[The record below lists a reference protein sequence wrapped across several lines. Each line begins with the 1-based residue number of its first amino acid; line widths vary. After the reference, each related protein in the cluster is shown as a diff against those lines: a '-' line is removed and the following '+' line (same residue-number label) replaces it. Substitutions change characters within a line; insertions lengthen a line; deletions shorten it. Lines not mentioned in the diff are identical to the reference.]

1 MAAAADVATTT
12 GIVAS
17 RGGAAPGLHPGV
29 VVAASAEAG
38 AAAVGVAAAGMSKK
52 GIGEEKWEGIGES
65 G

>member
-1 MAAAADVATTT
+1 
-12 GIVAS
+12 
-17 RGGAAPGLHPGV
+17 V
-29 VVAASAEAG
+29 VVAASGEAG